1 MKLTVK
7 QNPWLRIPAM
17 CLALAAII
25 LILISVFNENASAW
39 VLNSGLL
46 CLAVATVLNMI
57 QICQN
62 KKG

>member
-7 QNPWLRIPAM
+7 QNPWLRIPAT
-17 CLALAAII
+17 IV

-57 QICQN
+57 QMCKN